1 MLDSS
6 SKLPPDS
13 LLQGSFLFQFGNFDE
28 CLSVNGPVN
37 SENKPRFTGKYC
49 RVQLGFSTKDET
61 DEKSKM
67 IFAKMK
73 LAYDKITKGNNYRDF
88 NGFKNILVPQ
98 SGLIPNTTI
107 PAQWA
112 VCAPSSCNAEGVKQV
127 ADFNLKQFF
136 SVLGL
141 NIDTAVIEN
150 SCHYEDDGKQDLDT
164 GSWAFIILILAL
176 TVFMAYATIC
186 DYIWPEGQDLHVV
199 VQSFSL
205 RTNLRNLFTLPKTV
219 VPGQLACLH
228 GIRVVSTWWIILL
241 HCYMINSFLP
251 HINAYSHMWSMA
263 PIYSGALGV
272 DTFFFMSGLLTVYV
286 ILLDQK
292 KGRSFNVFK
301 YILFRYLRITLP
313 LAMVVFYLST
323 LHRRVGATPT
333 WDLFIEPATQNCA
346 DYWWVTLLY
355 FTNFFNT
362 IETTCVSQGWYLMV
376 DMQLAVL
383 APIVIFPLLKWPKIG
398 LGLIGVLTLGSM
410 AVSFGLTY
418 VYNLQWTMSIVIQN
432 EATGNFFELIYG
444 NPAARAVPYL
454 CGMALAYVLAN
465 KITYKLPKW
474 GVVLEWILNSAGCLA
489 IIYTILI
496 IYDRNF
502 VYDNL
507 DAAFYS
513 ALHRLGWA
521 SGLSWVV
528 WACVNGYGGPVNSI
542 LSWKYFIPLSK
553 LSFCAYL
560 VHMDLMNYH
569 VALMRT
575 NTYFSNFEIIFEFF
589 GNLIMMIPLTLWLYL
604 AVDAPCQSIIR
615 AAFGK
620 TNRFV
625 APTVKGDQ
633 NNNKKEEKVEK
644 VKEDNDEA
652 EPTGEKKAEELQE
665 IVHKDSDEAGPT
677 EENKAEELQEIDR
690 EDNDETEAIEEKNEE
705 ELQDIMHGDS
715 DEASPTEE
723 EKAEELKEIDREDN
737 DETDIIDEENDEELH
752 EIKSH

>member
-1 MLDSS
+1 MNHRRASVFCLFAVLAFNSVNGAPSLQCTADITAYQLGLLSSTPWALKMLDSS
-6 SKLPPDS
+6 SKLPPDG

-37 SENKPRFTGKYC
+37 SDNKPRFTGKYC
-49 RVQLGFSTKDET
+49 RAQLGFTIRDDADARSRLV
-61 DEKSKM
+61 
-67 IFAKMK
+67 FAQMK
-73 LAYDKITKGNNYRDF
+73 LAHDKITKGISYKDS
-88 NGFKNILVPQ
+88 NGFINAVSPQ
-98 SGLIPNTTI
+98 SGLIPNVAI

-112 VCAPSSCNAEGVKQV
+112 VCAPSSCNVEGVKQV

-136 SVLGL
+136 SVLNL
-141 NIDTAVIEN
+141 AIDTTVIEN

-164 GSWAFIILILAL
+164 GSWAFIIIFLVL
-176 TVFMAYATIC
+176 TIIMAYATIC
-186 DYIWPEGQDLHVV
+186 DYFWPKGQDLHIA

-205 RTNLRNLFTLPKTV
+205 RTNLRNLFTLPKSV
-219 VPGQLACLH
+219 APGQLACLH

-241 HCYMINSFLP
+241 HCYMINAYLP
-251 HINAYSHMWSMA
+251 HINAVMAFDKYLHEWSMA

-272 DTFFFMSGLLTVYV
+272 DTFFFLSGLLTVYV
-286 ILLDQK
+286 VLLDKK

-323 LHRRVGATPT
+323 LHRRMGATPM
-333 WDLFIEPATQNCA
+333 WDLFIETQTQRCSN
-346 DYWWVTLLY
+346 YWWVTLLY
-355 FTNFFNT
+355 FTNFYKP
-362 IETTCVSQGWYLMV
+362 IETTCVGQAWYLMV

-383 APIVIFPLLKWPKIG
+383 APIVIYPLLIWPKIG

-418 VYNLQWTMSIVIQN
+418 VYSLPWTLSFTVVQ
-432 EATGNFFELIYG
+432 ESTGNFYDLIYN
-444 NPAARAVPYL
+444 NPGARAVPYL

-465 KITYKLPKW
+465 KITFKLPKW

-513 ALHRLGWA
+513 ALHRLGW
-521 SGLSWVV
+521 SVGLSWVV

-542 LSWKYFIPLSK
+542 LSWKYFLPLSK

-560 VHMDLMNYH
+560 VHMDLMYYH
-569 VALMRT
+569 VALIRT
-575 NTYFSNFEIIFEFF
+575 NTYFSNFEIVFEFL
-589 GNLIMMIPLTLWLYL
+589 GNLIMMIPLTFWLYL

-620 TNRFV
+620 PNRFV
-625 APTVKGDQ
+625 APIVKGDQ
-633 NNNKKEEKVEK
+633 NNNDQEEKDEK
-644 VKEDNDEA
+644 VKENNHEA
-652 EPTGEKKAEELQE
+652 EPVEEKKAEELE
-665 IVHKDSDEAGPT
+665 
-677 EENKAEELQEIDR
+677 
-690 EDNDETEAIEEKNEE
+690 
-705 ELQDIMHGDS
+705 
-715 DEASPTEE
+715 
-723 EKAEELKEIDREDN
+723 
-737 DETDIIDEENDEELH
+737 
-752 EIKSH
+752 EIKSS